1 MNRLTLIIWTVAFVA
16 FCHVQGAAQELVSP
30 PPGLPQER
38 WELSYDDYRA
48 PLRTDFDGARLLSC
62 GRDYPSIP
70 PLENL
75 VNLKR
80 IVVMA
85 RYGNDVYI
93 QGVFETYPNA
103 WIKGTVNGDRLMIG
117 NNQPIDAY
125 GPVYI
130 HMGAW
135 SYDDLYYEDFSYA
148 RTCYISLTSGED
160 LISFTISDDGNTIA
174 ADTPNEFDKPSFW
187 YDNDPAGDW
196 VFDSNMRGKTH
207 AEYEG
212 SGCPDIPYMINM
224 VFRKIENQGK

>member
-1 MNRLTLIIWTVAFVA
+1 MNRLTLIIWMVALVTV
-16 FCHVQGAAQELVSP
+16 CHLQGTAQELVTP

-38 WELSYDDYRA
+38 WELGYDDYRA
-48 PLRTDFDGARLLSC
+48 PLRTDFYGYWMLDRGP
-62 GRDYPSIP
+62 DYPSIP

-93 QGVFETYPNA
+93 QGVFEAYPDA

-125 GPVYI
+125 GPVYF
-130 HMGAW
+130 HMGSW
-135 SYDDLYYEDFSYA
+135 SYDVLNYLDY
-148 RTCYISLTSGED
+148 RTISSSISLTSGDD
-160 LISFTISDDGNTIA
+160 LISFVISDDGNTIVA
-174 ADTPNEFDKPSFW
+174 NTPSEYDKPAFW
-187 YDNDPAGDW
+187 YDNDPTGDW
-196 VFDSNMRGKTH
+196 VFDYNLH
-207 AEYEG
+207 YEADDEG

-224 VFRKIENQGK
+224 VFKRIE